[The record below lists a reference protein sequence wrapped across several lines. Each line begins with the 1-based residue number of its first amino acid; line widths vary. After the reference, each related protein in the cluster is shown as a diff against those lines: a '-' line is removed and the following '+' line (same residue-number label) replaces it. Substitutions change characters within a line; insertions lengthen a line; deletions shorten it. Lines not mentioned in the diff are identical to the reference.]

1 VYARGVPVLTQGT
14 RINTVDG
21 DAGKGVASG
30 CSKGHTIVL
39 SGSNTVFTNGKPTA
53 FHLSK
58 VCMNCNGADV
68 PNTTGE
74 LRTTAVA
81 PKPQWGTKDKGQ
93 ELKDQNKANNEALH
107 NNPNGKTQEEARALQ
122 SKVNQTFAD
131 ATRHEKAAMDA
142 LRSGGGVDVYA
153 ESIQTSTNARNMLA
167 EAERQVRFANPTSKA
182 MAEVLVSQLPGS
194 GLVDAGKDFAQ
205 AGQQAGQGNY
215 LSAAGSAV
223 MGVFGVV
230 TEAPGLKQIK
240 GVFKG
245 GKAIDKLGDAK
256 KAADLK
262 KAQDAEQARQSGVVI
277 RMRQHKVPCF
287 HPFDKAKFGKMS
299 PEQQKEYLK
308 EMSKQLT
315 RQQDAINGLSAIE
328 YKAARDTFTAAGRNP
343 VANAAQGS
351 YRKDFGESIT
361 RSMADSLQKGGMGP
375 AKAEA
380 QAASQAK
387 EVMSKLAALHE
398 PDMVAGGW
406 ANPDPTG
413 MGRADVNSSIGGSWN
428 QEGRVSGMDAAADD
442 AIKNG
447 RGAEKMDVKLEPCR
461 GKGMK

>member
-1 VYARGVPVLTQGT
+1 MADKHIADKESQFVAVNGPPDFCIVGKECIPFDITDKLSNARDPSSNVYARGVPVLTQGT

-277 RMRQHKVPCF
+277 DRKNNVPGPCDHLRQGSGTGPYRGGAHSKTSQPVNDGKDSHHAP
-287 HPFDKAKFGKMS
+287 AKDASPLPHADGPAIQMDPADHRRTTSNGNNGKQGAAYRKML
-299 PEQQKEYLK
+299 EGLLK
-308 EMSKQLT
+308 EGKWREAM
-315 RQQDAINGLSAIE
+315 AIE
-328 YKAARDTFTAAGRNP
+328 IKDIRRIARELGDLT
-343 VANAAQGS
+343 
-351 YRKDFGESIT
+351 
-361 RSMADSLQKGGMGP
+361 
-375 AKAEA
+375 
-380 QAASQAK
+380 
-387 EVMSKLAALHE
+387 KLL
-398 PDMVAGGW
+398 
-406 ANPDPTG
+406 
-413 MGRADVNSSIGGSWN
+413 
-428 QEGRVSGMDAAADD
+428 
-442 AIKNG
+442 K
-447 RGAEKMDVKLEPCR
+447 
-461 GKGMK
+461 

>member
-1 VYARGVPVLTQGT
+1 MADKHIADKESKFVAVNGPPDFCIVGKDCIPFDITDKLSNARDPSSNVYARGVAVLTQGT

-81 PKPQWGTKDKGQ
+81 PKPQLGSKDKGQ
-93 ELKDQNKANNEALH
+93 ELKDQNRANNEALH

-142 LRSGGGVDVYA
+142 LRKGGSVDVYGDA
-153 ESIQTSTNARNMLA
+153 IQTSTTARNMLA

-182 MAEVLVSQLPGS
+182 MAEVLVSQIPGS

-205 AGQQAGQGNY
+205 ASQQAGQGNY

-223 MGVFGVV
+223 MGVFSVV

-277 RMRQHKVPCF
+277 EKATDAKQVKKDQLKKNQKDGKRREKETEQELKEKYPDAKVENERYLRDENGKIVKDPLTGEARRLD
-287 HPFDKAKFGKMS
+287 HVVTQDGKVIDIVETTSSTVDKAA
-299 PEQQKEYLK
+299 QLAKEGRII
-308 EMSKQLT
+308 ENGGTFIRDRAT
-315 RQQDAINGLSAIE
+315 RELLPI
-328 YKAARDTFTAAGRNP
+328 
-343 VANAAQGS
+343 
-351 YRKDFGESIT
+351 GEASSRIIT
-361 RSMADSLQKGGMGP
+361 RP
-375 AKAEA
+375 
-380 QAASQAK
+380 
-387 EVMSKLAALHE
+387 
-398 PDMVAGGW
+398 
-406 ANPDPTG
+406 
-413 MGRADVNSSIGGSWN
+413 
-428 QEGRVSGMDAAADD
+428 
-442 AIKNG
+442 
-447 RGAEKMDVKLEPCR
+447 
-461 GKGMK
+461 

>member
-1 VYARGVPVLTQGT
+1 VPVLTQGT

-39 SGSNTVFTNGKPTA
+39 SGSSTVFTNGKPTA

-122 SKVNQTFAD
+122 GKVNQTFAD

-142 LRSGGGVDVYA
+142 LRSGGGVDVYGDA
-153 ESIQTSTNARNMLA
+153 IQTSTNARNMLA

-277 RMRQHKVPCF
+277 EKIKMNKDPRYQRGAFRKGVREKAWEDAKGADGKVRDPVTGKELKFDEPWDMGHKPGYE
-287 HPFDKAKFGKMS
+287 HWKHQESAATRNLS
-299 PEQQKEYLK
+299 REQFLNEY
-308 EMSKQLT
+308 
-315 RQQDAINGLSAIE
+315 N
-328 YKAARDTFTAAGRNP
+328 
-343 VANAAQGS
+343 
-351 YRKDFGESIT
+351 
-361 RSMADSLQKGGMGP
+361 
-375 AKAEA
+375 
-380 QAASQAK
+380 
-387 EVMSKLAALHE
+387 
-398 PDMVAGGW
+398 
-406 ANPDPTG
+406 DPTKY
-413 MGRADVNSSIGGSWN
+413 RPELPSSNRSHAG
-428 QEGRVSGMDAAADD
+428 E
-442 AIKNG
+442 IKTSDYFG
-447 RGAEKMDVKLEPCR
+447 P
-461 GKGMK
+461 